1 MAVVAAV
8 WLVVQLAIAMLP
20 SGYPVTV
27 EVRLQDARCSL
38 VRVQTLRTLFC
49 LVPAEHELDW
59 CVAYVLFVLPYCF
72 AENGPCPHGPHA
84 LPHCCR
90 HREPTSCP
98 WPHPHATWIH
108 ATDKGH

>member
-38 VRVQTLRTLFC
+38 VR
-49 LVPAEHELDW
+49 LVVNAEDF
-59 CVAYVLFVLPYCF
+59 VLFG
-72 AENGPCPHGPHA
+72 A
-84 LPHCCR
+84 CR
-90 HREPTSCP
+90 T
-98 WPHPHATWIH
+98 
-108 ATDKGH
+108 